1 MDIGTAKPDE
11 EEKEGIKHYLIDEVT
26 PDEEFSVAR
35 FKELAL
41 KYIDEILS
49 KGKLPIVRTLY

>member
-1 MDIGTAKPDE
+1 
-11 EEKEGIKHYLIDEVT
+11 VT

-49 KGKLPIVRTLY
+49 KGKLP